1 MVRSANGAR
10 GKCKVLTFLS
20 EFNIQWGDR
29 QLKLE
34 INGKAAEAK
43 DKWKVLTFSVREFN
57 IKW

>member
-1 MVRSANGAR
+1 MLSRE
-10 GKCKVLTFLS
+10 KCKVLTFLS

-57 IKW
+57 IEW